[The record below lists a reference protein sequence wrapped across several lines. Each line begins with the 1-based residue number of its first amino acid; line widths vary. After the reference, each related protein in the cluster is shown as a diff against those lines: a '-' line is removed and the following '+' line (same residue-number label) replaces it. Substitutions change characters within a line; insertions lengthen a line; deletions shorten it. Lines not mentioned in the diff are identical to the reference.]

1 MQKRNEEDY
10 LQRIQYYASHAITD
24 QLEQGIGMASM
35 GPCGG

>member
-24 QLEQGIGMASM
+24 QLEQEARVI
-35 GPCGG
+35 PN